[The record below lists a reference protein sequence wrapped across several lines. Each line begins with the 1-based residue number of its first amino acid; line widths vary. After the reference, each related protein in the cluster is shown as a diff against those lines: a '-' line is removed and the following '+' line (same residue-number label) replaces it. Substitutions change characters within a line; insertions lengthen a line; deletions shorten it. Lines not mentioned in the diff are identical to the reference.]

1 MKEKNKEALT
11 ILIFLITHWIPTLN
25 YHSVY
30 FSYEY
35 QNNEYCEEVYVQKLE
50 WDMWY
55 FMNTNDIH
63 ILCGIV
69 RYVKFYQNKAMLKLL
84 CIAGFCNIS

>member
-50 WDMWY
+50 
-55 FMNTNDIH
+55 
-63 ILCGIV
+63 
-69 RYVKFYQNKAMLKLL
+69 
-84 CIAGFCNIS
+84 